1 MLALSSCSFNNS
13 AEAMPPVH
21 ELYHEL
27 SVEEQ
32 QVYNSFT
39 AEERTNVNQNV
50 YIYQLKQAVAT
61 DLQNKYDY

>member
-27 SVEEQ
+27 NSTEQ

-39 AEERTNVNQNV
+39 AEERANVNQNV
-50 YIYQLKQAVAT
+50 YIYQLRQAVAC
-61 DLQNKYDY
+61 QNCDEVD